1 METMNSFTALADYIP
16 TAVADELDD
25 RAEVIRELKMPFG
38 KYKGTAIF
46 EVPLSYLD
54 RTISGMPPTWFANS
68 IREFVAKWMR
78 CAINEQVVDQ
88 AQVPNLSAWQIWLE
102 VQAARRADSETLPT
116 DS

>member
-1 METMNSFTALADYIP
+1 MNTWTALADYIP
-16 TAVADELDD
+16 KAVADELDD

-54 RTISGMPPTWFANS
+54 QTISIGAPTWFVNS

-78 CAINEQVVDQ
+78 YAISEEVVDQ
-88 AQVPNLSAWQIWLE
+88 AQVPNLSAWQIW
-102 VQAARRADSETLPT
+102 VKVDAARRVDSAALPT
-116 DS
+116 DD